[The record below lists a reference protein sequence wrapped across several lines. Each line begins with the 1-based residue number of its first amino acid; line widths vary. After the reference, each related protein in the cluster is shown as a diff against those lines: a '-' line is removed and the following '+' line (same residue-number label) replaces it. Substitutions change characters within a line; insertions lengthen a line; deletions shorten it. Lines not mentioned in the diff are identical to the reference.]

1 MGANDF
7 EGSDGGPLPRQ
18 ACPGC
23 DGSGKLMAFVD
34 GPKFSGLR
42 QVICS
47 CCRGDG
53 TISTEHADRIR
64 KGKEMRDT
72 RVAQRRSLREAA
84 RARGISPTE
93 LSRIER
99 GDGPAEYYN

>member
-18 ACPGC
+18 ACPSC
-23 DGSGKLMAFVD
+23 DGSGELMALVD
-34 GPKFSGLR
+34 GPKFSGPR
-42 QVICS
+42 QVMCS
-47 CCRGDG
+47 CCRGVG
-53 TISTEHADRIR
+53 TISSEHADRIR
-64 KGKEMRDT
+64 KGKGMRDT
-72 RVAQRRSLREAA
+72 RVSQRRSLREAA
-84 RARGISPTE
+84 RERGISAAE